1 MICSWIFYFFF
12 NADEFPI
19 RHIFLHCS
27 IRWKQNKKQKKKTL
41 NKGTGIL
48 LFWLFTRIFN
58 NSYWRHRLSSHTA
71 TMHRC
76 DRIRKAIKAHAHDS
90 IETVQKLFFSSGENE
105 EEKIP
110 MGMRQLVT
118 SFPPGRRRRD
128 VEVAK
133 QKKKKTNRGGGPV
146 VDCRKGEN
154 LRSSCLWRQQKILP
168 ICT

>member
-1 MICSWIFYFFF
+1 MICSWIYIYFF
-12 NADEFPI
+12 NADESPI

-27 IRWKQNKKQKKKTL
+27 IRWKQNKKHKKKTL

-133 QKKKKTNRGGGPV
+133 QKKKTNKQGGGAV